1 MIDFNSR
8 RVLLATAAAV
18 ILIAGG
24 GGVLIGR
31 TLLAPDA
38 AAPAAEEH
46 EEEEGHGDEG
56 QVAMEPARI
65 NAAGIQLSQV
75 TAGGL
80 GAEIITQATVTA
92 SPDGQ
97 ANIAAR
103 ADGAVVRL
111 FKRLGDPVAAG
122 EPLALLES
130 RDAAAI
136 ASDRATASARVVAAR
151 QAYQRERR
159 LFDAKI
165 SARQDLE
172 AAAAGLAI
180 AEAEAR
186 RASSAGAAAGVT
198 SNGRYI
204 TVASPVAGRITAAPA
219 VLGSFVTA
227 GTELFRVANPAR
239 IEIHAALPS
248 ADVKRVS
255 PGDTAV
261 IETPTGDTVTA
272 VVRSVTPGLDAES
285 RSATVVLSLT
295 GGLDGLAPGQSV
307 RARITPR
314 VAAATGEV
322 AVPDEAVQSVE
333 GREVVFVRA
342 AKGFQVRP
350 VTTGARS
357 GGRIVILS
365 GLKPGEVIAGKGAFM
380 LKAELGKS
388 SAEHGH

>member
-8 RVLLATAAAV
+8 RTLLATAAAV
-18 ILIAGG
+18 ILVAGG

-31 TLLAPDA
+31 MMAPSA

-56 QVAMEPARI
+56 QIEMEPARI
-65 NAAGIQLSQV
+65 TAAGVQLSQV

-80 GAEIITQATVTA
+80 GAEIITQATVTGA
-92 SPDGQ
+92 PDGQ

-122 EPLALLES
+122 QPLAQLES

-136 ASDRATASARVVAAR
+136 SSERATASARVVAAR

-172 AAAAGLAI
+172 ASAAELAI
-180 AEAEAR
+180 TEAEER
-186 RASSAGAAAGVT
+186 RATSAGAAAGVT

-204 TVASPVAGRITAAPA
+204 TVTSPVSGRITSAPA
-219 VLGSFVTA
+219 VLGSYVTA
-227 GTELFRVANPAR
+227 GTELFRVTNPAR

-248 ADVKRVS
+248 ADVKRVT
-255 PGDTAV
+255 PGDTAI

-314 VAAATGEV
+314 VAAATGEI

-333 GREVVFVRA
+333 GREVVFVRT

-350 VTTGARS
+350 VTTGSRS

-365 GLKPGEVIAGKGAFM
+365 GLKPGEIIAGKGAFM